1 VGSFISDGEVK
12 MHRNEKEALV
22 EDVTTLLAGVDAL
35 YVSDYRGL
43 TVAELTELR
52 GKLRAG
58 GASLRVLKNTLTRMA
73 AERAGRVELVSLLNG
88 PTAITVCGAD
98 AVAPAKVLNDFA
110 RTHDKLKVRGG
121 LLEGSVLDATAV
133 RAIATL
139 PPREVLIARVVGTV
153 AAPLSG
159 LVTVLQGTIGG
170 FARALQQIA
179 DQKAA
184 A

>member
-1 VGSFISDGEVK
+1 

-22 EDVTTLLAGVDAL
+22 EEATALLAGTDAL
-35 YVSDYRGL
+35 YVCDYRGL

-52 GKLRAG
+52 GKLRAS
-58 GASLRVLKNTLTRMA
+58 GASVRVLKNTLTRMA
-73 AERAGRVELVSLLNG
+73 AERAGRADLVPLLSG
-88 PTAITVCGAD
+88 PTAVTVCGAD

-110 RTHDKLKVRGG
+110 RTHEELKVRGG
-121 LLEGSVLDATAV
+121 LLEGNVLDAAGV

-139 PPREVLIARVVGTV
+139 PPRDVLVARVVATV
-153 AAPLSG
+153 AAPISG
-159 LVTVLQGTIGG
+159 LLTVLQGTASG
-170 FARALQQIA
+170 FVRALQQIA